1 MNWFTLALL
10 SGLCAATN
18 GLFAKL
24 TTTAL
29 TTSIAHSVAGFIG
42 LESQVGVEVV
52 VRGIFFVLNLAFNAI
67 MWTLF
72 TAALSRG
79 NSATTVSV
87 INTTSNF
94 LAAAMFGWYFFGE
107 ALPGS
112 WWIGAGMLIAGSV
125 VISRK
130 DVMKK
135 KEEEGYTKLGGDG
148 DVMERGR
155 QADDDEDDEDDED
168 GGVGISSS
176 REPSADSADV
186 QNVKLRR
193 T

>member
-1 MNWFTLALL
+1 
-10 SGLCAATN
+10 
-18 GLFAKL
+18 
-24 TTTAL
+24 
-29 TTSIAHSVAGFIG
+29 V
-42 LESQVGVEVV
+42 
-52 VRGIFFVLNLAFNAI
+52 FFVLNLVFNAI

-94 LAAAMFGWYFFGE
+94 LAAAMFGFYFFGE

-112 WWIGAGMLIAGSV
+112 WWIGAGILITGSV
-125 VISRK
+125 VISRR

-135 KEEEGYTKLGGDG
+135 KEEGYTKLGEGEDG
-148 DVMERGR
+148 MERGR
-155 QADDDEDDEDDED
+155 QGDDDDEDDED
-168 GGVGISSS
+168 GGVGLSSS